1 MAAQVSFQAKAFSST
16 SPPSLHQVCLRV
28 ISSSK
33 GTLHVFNAVLT
44 VEKVAYMYY

>member
-16 SPPSLHQVCLRV
+16 SPPFLQQVCLCI

-33 GTLHVFNAVLT
+33 GTLHVFNPVLT
-44 VEKVAYMYY
+44 VEKVAYIY